1 MPSAAMLQDAYEE
14 RMRFTSWAHAW
25 HQHVANLQREKKL
38 PVLPPCSWC
47 GQPTGDWC
55 ESCPRGD
62 DGKYGMAHFICTK
75 CEATIRECRLCRLSR
90 QLAKEDG
97 NPPDVH
103 VQDMLAWAGR
113 TKCAACGV
121 VRVGNKLCGGC
132 HCFRFCSDACQKS
145 LWADHKSMCR
155 WLRQPRPL
163 IVILAARLPLAERMR
178 RRARH
183 LVPPIRDFDVST
195 SDFQPGAGSSK
206 D

>member
-1 MPSAAMLQDAYEE
+1 
-14 RMRFTSWAHAW
+14 
-25 HQHVANLQREKKL
+25 
-38 PVLPPCSWC
+38 
-47 GQPTGDWC
+47 
-55 ESCPRGD
+55 
-62 DGKYGMAHFICTK
+62 MAHFICTK

-163 IVILAARLPLAERMR
+163 IVILAARLPLAERMS
-178 RRARH
+178 RRAQD
-183 LVPPIRDFDVST
+183 LVPPIRDFDENT
-195 SDFQPGAGSSK
+195 SDVQTGAGSSK